1 MALQIGDQA
10 PDFTLH
16 MKTEA
21 GFQSVTLS
29 HASGKKN
36 TLILFFPMAFTGVC
50 TTELCSIS
58 QGLEAYASVNADVL
72 GISGDS
78 PFALEAWAEKEG
90 IKIPLLSDYE
100 HTVARA
106 YGVAYESFFPQL
118 PIGGVA
124 RRSAFIVDKF
134 GVIQYAEVHDDPSEL
149 PDFQAISSKLAGLK

>member
-1 MALQIGDQA
+1 MALKIGDKA

-16 MKTEA
+16 TKTAE
-21 GFQSVTLS
+21 GFAPVTLS
-29 HASGKKN
+29 EAFGKKN

-50 TTELCSIS
+50 TTELCSVS
-58 QGLEAYASVNADVL
+58 QGLEAYASVNAEVI

-78 PFALEAWAEKEG
+78 PFALAAWAEKES

-100 HTVARA
+100 HTVSRA

-124 RRSAFIVDKF
+124 KRSAFIVDKF
-134 GVIQYAEVHDDPSEL
+134 GLIQYAEIHDNPSDL
-149 PDFQAISSKLAGLK
+149 PDFSAISKTLASLK

>member
-1 MALQIGDQA
+1 
-10 PDFTLH
+10 
-16 MKTEA
+16 
-21 GFQSVTLS
+21 
-29 HASGKKN
+29 
-36 TLILFFPMAFTGVC
+36 MAFTGVC